1 VVSDKERE
9 EVHIVDENTK
19 LFHKGLSIEEVV
31 GGDQKIPG
39 ERSEPG
45 EVVHLVDSIANV
57 DDLSKTLNLNQKYC
71 DHQSQGST
79 IYNQADASKH

>member
-1 VVSDKERE
+1 MVSDKEGE
-9 EVHIVDENTK
+9 EVNIVDENTK
-19 LFHKGLSIEEVV
+19 LFYKGLSIEEVV

-57 DDLSKTLNLNQKYC
+57 DDLSKTLKHGDVADDIFYAKYVP
-71 DHQSQGST
+71 
-79 IYNQADASKH
+79 

>member
-1 VVSDKERE
+1 MVSDKERE

-39 ERSEPG
+39 ERPEPW

-57 DDLSKTLNLNQKYC
+57 DDLSKTLKHEDAVHDISEENKYLDLN
-71 DHQSQGST
+71 
-79 IYNQADASKH
+79 